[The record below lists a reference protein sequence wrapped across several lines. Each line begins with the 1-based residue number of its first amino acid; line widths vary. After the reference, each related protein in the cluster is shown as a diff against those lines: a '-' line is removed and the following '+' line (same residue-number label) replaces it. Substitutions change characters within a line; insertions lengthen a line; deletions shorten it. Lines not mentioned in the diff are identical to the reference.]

1 MAAAPM
7 RTWSSSVMVASML
20 SLRSLTAISP
30 FRLRMRLPHYR
41 ALIALAAVLAGC
53 SAPSP
58 PEEAVRAWLEAA
70 ETAVEERDRGRLIDM
85 LAEHYVDARGNDRAA
100 VDQRLRLFF
109 LRHREILIASHIEEL
124 QVVGGTAAHVVL
136 TAGMAG
142 TDAHAFGLRADAYRF
157 ELEFVE
163 QDGEWL
169 LIGADW
175 RPL

>member
-1 MAAAPM
+1 M
-7 RTWSSSVMVASML
+7 
-20 SLRSLTAISP
+20 
-30 FRLRMRLPHYR
+30 
-41 ALIALAAVLAGC
+41 AAVLGGC

-70 ETAVEERDRGRLIDM
+70 ETAVEERDRGRLINM
-85 LAEHYVDARGNDRAA
+85 LAEEYVDTRGNDRAA
-100 VDQRLRLFF
+100 VDQQLRLWF
-109 LRHREILIASHIEEL
+109 LRNREILIASRLQDL

-142 TDAHAFGLRADAYRF
+142 ADATGFGLRADAYRF
-157 ELEFVE
+157 ELELVE

-175 RPL
+175 SAL